1 MKKALICFIVSVFII
16 LISVPGSVFSSS
28 TNKPIQATD
37 IEIVK
42 KVTIKG
48 KPQGG
53 KPSNYAAT
61 GTIGTICTGTK
72 YAIVIGINDYPG
84 SSSDLQYCVN
94 DANSV
99 VEALENLY
107 GYKPGNIAY
116 ITNSRA
122 THSNITNAVNTIK
135 ENAKSGDEVFFFYS
149 GHGAKGNA
157 DDGDSEKVDESI
169 VCWTENGDFY
179 YFWDGELKKLFE
191 NFPTNRIIF
200 VFDSCLSG
208 GMTDLAA
215 PGRVINMACSESGVS
230 YEFSDI
236 KHGQFTYYFTVEGM
250 LNKKADTNTGDG
262 SVTVEEAFDYAKA
275 NCVYQKPTISD
286 SFTDDLLP

>member
-1 MKKALICFIVSVFII
+1 MKKILICLIVLTLFVVMS
-16 LISVPGSVFSSS
+16 LPSSVFSIS
-28 TNKPIQATD
+28 TNKPINASD
-37 IEIVK
+37 IELVK
-42 KVTIKG
+42 KVTVKG

-53 KPSNYAAT
+53 KSSPTAAT
-61 GTIGTICTGTK
+61 GTIGVNCTGNK

-84 SSSDLQYCVN
+84 EANDLQYCVN
-94 DANSV
+94 DANSM
-99 VEALENLY
+99 VEALVKYEYTNIQLITDEN
-107 GYKPGNIAY
+107 
-116 ITNSRA
+116 A
-122 THSNITNAVNTIK
+122 TRSNIKSAIDSIRLSIS
-135 ENAKSGDEVFFFYS
+135 SGDEVFFFFS
-149 GHGAKGNA
+149 GHGAKGRA
-157 DDGDSEKVDESI
+157 DDGDKEAVDESI
-169 VCWTENGDFY
+169 VIWGDDGDFDY
-179 YFWDGELKKLFE
+179 LWDGELKKLFE

>member
-28 TNKPIQATD
+28 ENKPIQATD
-37 IEIVK
+37 IELVK

-61 GTIGTICTGTK
+61 GTIGATCEGNK

-84 SSSDLQYCVN
+84 SSSDLQYCVS
-94 DANSV
+94 DADSMV
-99 VEALENLY
+99 SALTSLY
-107 GYKPGNIAY
+107 GYQSENIEY
-116 ITNSRA
+116 ITESGA
-122 THSNITNAVNTIK
+122 TYSNIVEAINTVRDKVGI
-135 ENAKSGDEVFFFYS
+135 NDEVFFFYS
-149 GHGAKGNA
+149 GHGAKGKAN
-157 DDGDSEKVDESI
+157 DGDNEKVDESI
-169 VCWTENGDFY
+169 VCWGDNDFY

-230 YEFSDI
+230 YEF
-236 KHGQFTYYFTVEGM
+236 QT
-250 LNKKADTNTGDG
+250 
-262 SVTVEEAFDYAKA
+262 
-275 NCVYQKPTISD
+275 
-286 SFTDDLLP
+286 